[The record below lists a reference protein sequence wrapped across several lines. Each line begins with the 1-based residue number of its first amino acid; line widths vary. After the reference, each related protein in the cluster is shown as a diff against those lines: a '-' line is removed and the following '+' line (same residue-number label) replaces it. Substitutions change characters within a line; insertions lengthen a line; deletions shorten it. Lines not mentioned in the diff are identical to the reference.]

1 MSKTIDTAFGPI
13 TLRRP
18 LEREVLAKMQ
28 KRLNVETGKFPV
40 DASDDGDEEILDCV
54 TAPEREQIEEW
65 LDDAPLLID
74 LLERAFDELAGG
86 DTTVQPA
93 ALSELPEEV
102 RAKHPRLVAVRHGG
116 QLLGLTKVTRI
127 EFKLIKRNKD
137 YMAAVAQ
144 LGRGHLVHGGPVDSA
159 EHPTLAAQLGTHL
172 LQMASKKVEGDVG
185 KSPSSSVSSPPPKS

>member
-18 LEREVLAKMQ
+18 TELQVLAKMQ

-40 DASDDGDEEILDCV
+40 DALDDGDEEILDCV
-54 TAPEREQIEEW
+54 TAPEREQLEEW
-65 LDDAPLLID
+65 LEDAPRLIE
-74 LLERAFDELAGG
+74 LLEDAFDDLAGNG
-86 DTTVQPA
+86 EQLQPA

-102 RAKHPRLVAVRHGG
+102 RTRYPRLVAVRHAGK
-116 QLLGLTKVTRI
+116 LLGLTRVSRV
-127 EFKLIKRNKD
+127 EFKLIKRNRD

-144 LGRGHLVHGGPVDSA
+144 LGRGHLVHGGPIDSA

-172 LQMASKKVEGDVG
+172 LTMAAKKVEGDVG
-185 KSPSSSVSSPPPKS
+185 KSPSSSAASPPPKS